1 MKNETYQD
9 LEKKINSITIQGQEF
24 TEDDI
29 LELLKISRE
38 TMQAYED
45 VVDKYNALKDELE
58 NEQKKS

>member
-38 TMQAYED
+38 TMAAYEEMA
-45 VVDKYNALKDELE
+45 DKYIVLKDRLE
-58 NEQKKS
+58 NEQKKA

>member
-45 VVDKYNALKDELE
+45 MADKYIVLKDRLE
-58 NEQKKS
+58 NEQKKE

>member
-45 VVDKYNALKDELE
+45 VADKYNALKDGLE

>member
-45 VVDKYNALKDELE
+45 VVDKYNALKDGLE